1 VRVASFNLLHG
12 RSPADGRVD
21 VERLARTVAALDA
34 DLLALQ
40 EVDRS
45 QPRSGGADLTEVAAR
60 ALEATAWRFAPTL
73 LGTPGGSQAA
83 EPAGGDG
90 HVGDV
95 GDVGDDGG
103 SDGGPAY
110 GIGLVSRFPVSRW
123 EEIALPRAPVRSP
136 VLSSGGHRRLVLL
149 PDEPRIALVA
159 VVEAPAGPLTV
170 ATTHLS
176 FVPGWNAHQLR
187 LLTRRLAELP
197 GPRLLLGD
205 LNLPGP
211 LPGWVSGW
219 RSLARV
225 RTYPAKR
232 PWLQLDHVLAS
243 GWLPAVL
250 AARAPSLDIS
260 DHRALVIDLGEDLDP
275 PAGPAAHH
283 GRPAAAHPA

>member
-45 QPRSGGADLTEVAAR
+45 QPRSGGADLTEVVAR
-60 ALEATAWRFAPTL
+60 ALGATAWRFAPTL

-90 HVGDV
+90 H
-95 GDVGDDGG
+95 DGG

-110 GIGLVSRFPVSRW
+110 GIGLVSRYPVSRW

-176 FVPGWNAHQLR
+176 FVPGWNAYQLR

-232 PWLQLDHVLAS
+232 PRLQLDHVLAS
-243 GWLPAVL
+243 GWLPSVL

-260 DHRALVIDLGEDLDP
+260 DHRALVVDLAEDLGP
-275 PAGPAAHH
+275 PADPAAHR
-283 GRPAAAHPA
+283 GRPAAAHPG